1 MSTVHSHDAAHPGEG
16 LTTGAGSASTRRGG
30 PDAVLR
36 IEHVG
41 KRFAATPVLHDVD
54 CAVAAGETL
63 GLIGPNGAGKTT
75 LFNIVTGFVAPSSGR
90 VLLAGSDL
98 AGQDPA
104 ARARQGLVRTFQKSL
119 TFPALTVRRN
129 LALAALA
136 HTGEGYRWWGGRA
149 ALRRAEAQADALLA
163 GLLLATRADTPVAD
177 LSYGEQRIVDIL
189 IALAQCPRVLLLD
202 EPTAGL
208 STAESDQVLEL
219 VRQRRSDAAVVLIAH
234 DLDVVF
240 RECDRVAV
248 LDLGRLIALGTP
260 QAVRD
265 DPAVHAAYLGGLREA
280 A

>member
-1 MSTVHSHDAAHPGEG
+1 MSG
-16 LTTGAGSASTRRGG
+16 LPWVDPVLSQGV
-30 PDAVLR
+30 PPVLR
-36 IEHVG
+36 LEHVG
-41 KRFAATPVLHDVD
+41 KQFGATPVLHDVD

-75 LFNIVTGFVAPSSGR
+75 LFNIVTGFVTPSSGR
-90 VLLAGSDL
+90 VLLGARDL

-104 ARARQGLVRTFQKSL
+104 ARARLGLVRTFQKSL
-119 TFPALTVRRN
+119 TFAALSVRRN

-136 HTGEGYRWWGGRA
+136 HAGDGYRWWGGRA

-163 GLLLATRADTPVAD
+163 DLPLAVRANVPVAD

-189 IALAQCPRVLLLD
+189 IALAQAPRILLLD

-208 STAESDQVLEL
+208 STAESEQVLAL
-219 VRQRRSDAAVVLIAH
+219 VRERRGDAAVVLIAH

-265 DPAVHAAYLGGLREA
+265 DPAVHAAYLGGLPEA